1 MFCPTCGAEYSQKIN
16 FCKQCGSNMTQ
27 PANNVEVHLPRPR
40 FTGMFFA
47 IAALGIVGL
56 IACFTAFGDFAQ
68 RGLHGDELLAPFF
81 LGLLFVF
88 GIAGGLIWQL
98 SRLISTFKQSV
109 KAALTEPTPLLMN
122 QPSRLVTPLK
132 PGTSVT
138 EHTTRSFD
146 PALYLEAEKRRHRE

>member
-1 MFCPTCGAEYSQKIN
+1 
-16 FCKQCGSNMTQ
+16 MTQ

-56 IACFTAFGDFAQ
+56 IACFTAFGDFAH
-68 RGLHGDELLAPFF
+68 RGLHGDELLIPFF

-109 KAALTEPTPLLMN
+109 KAALTEPTPLPMN
-122 QPSRLVTPLK
+122 QPPRLVAPLK

-146 PALYLEAEKRRHRE
+146 PALYREAEKRRQHE